1 MRAMAVTLI
10 VLLAAI
16 GWQSWRLGTAH
27 QKINTQQAAIKHQGE
42 QLAQQNSAQ
51 IKHTKNSQLI
61 ALNILTQTN
70 SREQMRLYAAAENTN
85 ALLHTRQRRIEELT
99 RENEAFR
106 RWAAAAL
113 PDAVIRLRQR
123 PAITGGQSYREW
135 LSQNNA
141 LPPAGVSPTQ

>member
-1 MRAMAVTLI
+1 MRTMAVVLVI
-10 VLLAAI
+10 LLAAV
-16 GWQSWRLGTAH
+16 GWQSWRLEDAI
-27 QKINTQQAAIKHQGE
+27 QKIDTQQAAIKHQGE
-42 QLAQQNSAQ
+42 QLAQ
-51 IKHTKNSQLI
+51 KNSQLM

-123 PAITGGQSYREW
+123 PAIAGGQSYREW

-141 LPPAGVSPTQ
+141 LPPTRVSPTQ

>member
-42 QLAQQNSAQ
+42 QLAQ
-51 IKHTKNSQLI
+51 KNSQLM

-113 PDAVIRLRQR
+113 PDPVIRLRQR

-141 LPPAGVSPTQ
+141 LPPAEVSPTQ

>member
-27 QKINTQQAAIKHQGE
+27 QKLNTQQAAIKHQGE
-42 QLAQQNSAQ
+42 QLAQ
-51 IKHTKNSQLI
+51 KNSQLM

-123 PAITGGQSYREW
+123 PAINGGQSYREW

-141 LPPAGVSPTQ
+141 LPPAGVSATK

>member
-42 QLAQQNSAQ
+42 QLAQ
-51 IKHTKNSQLI
+51 KNSQLI

>member
-42 QLAQQNSAQ
+42 QLAQ
-51 IKHTKNSQLI
+51 KNSQLM

>member
-1 MRAMAVTLI
+1 MRIMAVTLI
-10 VLLAAI
+10 VLLAAV
-16 GWQSWRLGTAH
+16 GWQSWRLGDAL
-27 QKINTQQAAIKHQGE
+27 QKIDTQQAAIKHQGE
-42 QLAQQNSAQ
+42 QLAQ
-51 IKHTKNSQLI
+51 KNSQLM

-85 ALLHTRQRRIEELT
+85 ALLHTRQRWIEELT
-99 RENEAFR
+99 RENEAFH

-123 PAITGGQSYREW
+123 PAITGGQSYRKW

-141 LPPAGVSPTQ
+141 LPPAGVSATQ

>member
-27 QKINTQQAAIKHQGE
+27 QKINTQQAAIKYQGE
-42 QLAQQNSAQ
+42 QLAQ
-51 IKHTKNSQLI
+51 KNSQLI